1 MGSEIAGTIVRLPTD
16 EAVLNHPEYK
26 KRNYAVGSKVSA
38 VRVLPVP
45 ILLEVSLHTCSSS

>member
-26 KRNYAVGSKVSA
+26 KRNFAVGSKVSA
-38 VRVLPVP
+38 VCVLPVP
-45 ILLEVSLHTCSSS
+45 ILLAVALHTCSSS

>member
-16 EAVLNHPEYK
+16 EAVLSHPEYK

-38 VRVLPVP
+38 VRALFLPVRP
-45 ILLEVSLHTCSSS
+45 PVFL

>member
-26 KRNYAVGSKVSA
+26 RRNFAVGSKVSA
-38 VRVLPVP
+38 VR
-45 ILLEVSLHTCSSS
+45 ILFLSIRLAVSS